1 MIHPPEPERR
11 GQAPG
16 ASWRIP
22 RPSGATLA
30 AHDAEYLTLRGVTEA
45 VARAAGYWTASKPS
59 EHPDVFSSRQRRRT
73 PTLIAPHLSPDGIT
87 VGYQK
92 HDLRPGRDRKGK
104 VIKWASPKGARLLLS
119 THPWTIDEVRQGTA
133 RLWTAEGLTRLHAVT
148 GLGEVGVSYGG
159 CHAWK
164 QDGEP
169 LKCWDHVNLN
179 RRLVLDVPDADYRTN
194 PKVQTALAERVA
206 FLESRGARVLVVSVP
221 EVNGDPTAG
230 LDDYL
235 AAGGDLE
242 RLVRDARPF
251 SPVDTG
257 RERLKRDE
265 RLRIFQAAK
274 RDELE
279 ELPTRSVG
287 ECGAVKVARYIVETS
302 IPAHG
307 KLRGTD
313 VVVHPS
319 YRQIAASVRMGVG
332 AVRNA
337 LGRLEAA
344 SFLKSLDEPRAR
356 HAAASYLLL
365 DPSWGGSRLGE
376 HTEEKRVAGKEGQEH
391 KGEGET
397 SRYKRES
404 SPCVHSTYTNVQS
417 EKDAE
422 MPALRNSKLV
432 HTWGRRNGRR
442 VVVHSDYFKRYG
454 AKGEEILRYLLERGQ
469 VDMADL
475 RERFGSRTSRVG
487 GFFKT
492 WVKPM
497 LDDGVVVGDPG
508 SVEPSPNWLEALE
521 QVRSRTDEPL
531 DNRLQDIKIA
541 DQQKAFRQAKD
552 RPTDPTPELVGQ
564 ERVAEIVAA
573 AEEREHAARVEEQ
586 RRKVGVTAEVFVAD
600 AIQDAA
606 GFGWRELRALWIA
619 KDGRPEDL
627 RRAVKHP
634 YRFRREHDNGPLY
647 VERVDAVS
655 EPEREPAPVAVLR
668 EPENL
673 TKPGISPA
681 APIPPNLKKPETEG
695 PPAEDWRSHP
705 LDCECPDCAAPM
717 PTYARAWSGA

>member
-1 MIHPPEPERR
+1 MASEYHNIDQVKPPSREITHRFTRP
-11 GQAPG
+11 AG
-16 ASWRIP
+16 AS
-22 RPSGATLA
+22 LA
-30 AHDAEYLTLRGVTEA
+30 ADDAEYLALRGVTAA
-45 VARAAGYWTASKPS
+45 VAAAAGYWTAHKPS
-59 EHPDVFSSRQRRRT
+59 EHPDVFSSHQRRRT
-73 PTLIAPHLSPDGIT
+73 PTLIAPHLSPDGIS

-92 HDLRPGRDRKGK
+92 RDLRPGRDRRGK
-104 VIKWASPKGARLLLS
+104 LIKWASPKGASLVLS
-119 THPWTIDEVRQGTA
+119 THPWTIDEVRRGTG
-133 RLWTAEGLTRLHAVT
+133 RLWLAEGLTRLHAVT

-179 RRLVLDVPDADYRTN
+179 GRLVLDVPDADYRTN
-194 PKVQTALAERVA
+194 TKVQKALAERVA
-206 FLESRGARVLVVSVP
+206 FLESRGARVLVVNVP

-242 RLVRDARPF
+242 ALVRDARPF
-251 SPVDTG
+251 SPVDAG

-279 ELPTRSVG
+279 ELPTRRVG
-287 ECGAVKVARYIVETS
+287 ECGAVKVARYIVEIS

-307 KLRGTD
+307 KIRGSE

-319 YRQIAASVRMGVG
+319 YRQIAAGVRMGVG

-337 LGRLEAA
+337 LTVLEAA

-376 HTEEKRVAGKEGQEH
+376 HIEEERVAGKESQEH

-397 SRYKRES
+397 SLYKRES
-404 SPCVHSTYTNVQS
+404 SPCVHSTYTNMKN

-422 MPALRNSKLV
+422 KLPALRNSKLV

-454 AKGEEILRYLLERGQ
+454 AKGEEILRYLLERGR

-475 RERFGSRTSRVG
+475 RDKFGSRTSRVG

-497 LDDGVVVGDPG
+497 VDDGVVVGDPG

-521 QVRSRTDEPL
+521 RVQARTDEQL
-531 DNRLQDIKIA
+531 DNRLQDIRIA

-552 RPTDPTPELVGQ
+552 IPTDPTPELAGP
-564 ERVAEIVAA
+564 ERVAEILAA
-573 AEEREHAARVEEQ
+573 AEEREHVARVEEQ
-586 RRKVGVTAEVFVAD
+586 RRKVGTTAEVFLAD
-600 AIQDAA
+600 ALQDAS

-619 KDGRPEDL
+619 KGGMPEDL
-627 RRAVKHP
+627 RRAVKDP
-634 YRFRREHDNGPLY
+634 YQFRREYDGGPLY
-647 VERVDAVS
+647 VVRVSVAR
-655 EPEREPAPVAVLR
+655 EAEHEPAAVAVLR
-668 EPENL
+668 E
-673 TKPGISPA
+673 SVD
-681 APIPPNLKKPETEG
+681 
-695 PPAEDWRSHP
+695 DWRSHP
-705 LDCECPDCAAPM
+705 LDCECDECLAPL
-717 PTYARAWSGA
+717 PSRYAKAWSGA